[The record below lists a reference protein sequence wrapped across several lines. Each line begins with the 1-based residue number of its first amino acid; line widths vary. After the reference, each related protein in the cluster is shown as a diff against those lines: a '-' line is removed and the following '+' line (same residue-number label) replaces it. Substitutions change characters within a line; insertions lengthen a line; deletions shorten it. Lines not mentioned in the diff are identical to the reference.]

1 MKSYCLTI
9 VFSSYFLFLSAC
21 SSSPNTTDSAN
32 SPATNISNII
42 GSLSDV
48 QQMGWVF
55 LTDSVESQRLST
67 FATFYVAPISSQDSV
82 IQRYVSRQADN
93 CTVELLG
100 IDDALLEDSL
110 LNDYNS
116 ISAGEILTLSSP
128 AGSFAELTR
137 AELQNGIGYIS
148 LSEIPYPIPQTLT
161 IDVPGDDFGASSITI
176 EKPSVPINVS
186 LSYGDIVS
194 AETNL
199 TWNASG
205 ENDTLLYAYFEDESN
220 PDLYVE
226 CLLIDDG
233 EFRIPASIFTDAETL
248 VSGGDTTL
256 TFDGLSRLRAAS
268 NRIGSDL
275 LVVVRSS
282 S

>member
-1 MKSYCLTI
+1 MKSCYLAI
-9 VFSSYFLFLSAC
+9 AFSSCSLFLSAC
-21 SSSPNTTDSAN
+21 SGSSDTTDTTN
-32 SPATNISNII
+32 SPATSLSNIT

-55 LTDSVESQRLST
+55 LTDNVNSQRLST
-67 FATFYVAPISSQDSV
+67 FATFFSAPSQDGV
-82 IQRYVSRQADN
+82 IQQYVSRQADN
-93 CTVELLG
+93 CTVELFGL
-100 IDDALLEDSL
+100 DDPLLEDSL

-116 ISAGEILTLSSP
+116 ISAGEVLSLSSP

-137 AELQNGIGYIS
+137 AELQNGIGYTS
-148 LSEIPYPIPQTLT
+148 FSEIPYPVPETLI

-176 EKPSVPINVS
+176 EKPSVPMNFS
-186 LSYGDIVS
+186 LFYGDIVT
-194 AETNL
+194 AETNI

-205 ENDTLLYAYFEDESN
+205 DNDTLLYAYFEDESK

-226 CLLIDDG
+226 CLLVDDG
-233 EFRIPASIFTDAETL
+233 EFRIPASIFTDSEAL
-248 VSGGDTTL
+248 VSGDTTL
-256 TFDGLSRLRAAS
+256 TFNGISRLRAVS
-268 NRIGSDL
+268 NRVGTDL